1 MITVV
6 YGFLIGV
13 FVSLIGG
20 GGASLYLGILTSQ
33 LHIPVPVA
41 APTSLLIA
49 LPALGF
55 GFLTQMKIKNVRFNL
70 GNRMIFAAI
79 PGIIGGTLIARWIPL
94 NVYNW
99 VVGLI
104 FLAMGIMIMVK
115 FFRHGQKK
123 DARSTNSSRL
133 QAAGFGLLSG
143 LMVGIGGLSGGA
155 TTVGGLTLLGL
166 SSLEATGTSTYVL
179 FAMSAVGFISHLFT
193 STFAW
198 TAGLGLMA
206 GAIAGSIVTP
216 LVLHRMDYQRVNTVL
231 TPFLGI
237 LIIYF
242 GISMIA

>member
-13 FVSLIGG
+13 FVSLVGG
-20 GGASLYLGILTSQ
+20 GGASLYLGVLTSQ

-70 GNRMIFAAI
+70 GNRMIVAAV
-79 PGIIGGTLIARWIPL
+79 PGIIGGTLIAHWISL
-94 NVYNW
+94 EVYNW

-104 FLAMGIMIMVK
+104 FLTMGVMILVK

-123 DARSTNSSRL
+123 KGGRSSRI

-179 FAMSAVGFISHLFT
+179 FVMSAVGFVSHLFT

-216 LVLHRMDYQRVNTVL
+216 LVLHRMDYQRVNAVL
-231 TPFLGI
+231 TPLLGI